1 MLQRRRFITGLGA
14 MTAMVVSGPAL
25 GRTTAW
31 PRGKRAAVSLTY
43 DDGLDSQLEN
53 VAPQLDEFGL
63 KATFF
68 ITAENMEARLADWQA
83 LARRGHEIADHTMTH
98 PCAFDGYTSESYA
111 REELTPMEQFLDTNF
126 GAGRPRSFAYPC
138 GDTQLGKGSARARS
152 AAYRAALGSTF
163 LAARTVVGEPNDPRH
178 IARDRYRLNGF
189 EPTYDV
195 DDPRPASAY
204 VQKAI
209 DRGHWAILIFHEVLE
224 KRVGEGD
231 TSKAVH
237 RQILSRL
244 VQQPVWCAPMREV
257 FQTLA

>member
-1 MLQRRRFITGLGA
+1 MLQRRRFLTGLGA
-14 MTAMVVSGPAL
+14 MTAVVVAAPAL
-25 GRTTAW
+25 AHRSPW

-68 ITAENMEARLADWQA
+68 LTEENMEARLADWQA

-98 PCAFDGYTSESYA
+98 PCEFAGYTAERYA
-111 REELTPMEQFLDTNF
+111 REQLAPMETFLDANF
-126 GAGRPRSFAYPC
+126 GKARPRSFAYPC
-138 GDTQLGKGSARARS
+138 GDTRLGKGSAAVRS

-163 LAARTVVGEPNDPRH
+163 LDARTVVGEPNDPRKVG
-178 IARDRYRLNGF
+178 RDRFKLNGF
-189 EPTYDV
+189 EPTYDS

-204 VQKAI
+204 VQRAI

-224 KRVGEGD
+224 ARRGEGD
-231 TSKAVH
+231 TSRGVH
-237 RQILSRL
+237 RQILQWL
-244 VQQPVWCAPMREV
+244 VQQPVWCAPMRDV
-257 FQTLA
+257 FTTIA